1 MWFIYA
7 ILTLLCW
14 GFFNFSLKVFAD
26 KEKSPYVNMASI
38 YLIASGFM
46 CIYLLIRKETFQLS
60 LSLLLLGV
68 FLGLCSA
75 AGNYCFTKAFET
87 GISSII
93 APVVSSNSIIVIIL
107 SLLFLGERVNALQGI
122 AIFMA
127 FTSILLLNYSHQKNE
142 STETSWMIYMAW
154 TFLAF
159 GGVNTI
165 MKLTVYF
172 KEPPNAVLAIGFTL
186 AFFLYLILCIR
197 KEEPVKAIFYN
208 KINLF
213 AILNPIGMILYG
225 LALRDGWAS
234 LVCPITS
241 CNSIITVI
249 FGLTMYKEKL
259 NKYQLFAIVGVFTS
273 IILLGLEA

>member
-1 MWFIYA
+1 MWFIYS

-38 YLIASGFM
+38 YFVANSFM
-46 CIYLLIRKETFQLS
+46 WVYLFIRQETFQLS
-60 LSLLLLGV
+60 LELVLLGV
-68 FLGLCSA
+68 LLGLCSA

-93 APVVSSNSIIVIIL
+93 APVVSSNSIIVILL
-107 SLLFLGERVNALQGI
+107 SLLFLGESINIRQGI
-122 AIFMA
+122 AIFLA
-127 FTSILLLNYSHQKNE
+127 FTSVLLLNYSRQKNE
-142 STETSWMIYMAW
+142 STETDWMIYMAL

-172 KEPPNAVLAIGFTL
+172 KEPPNAVLAIGFTI

-197 KEEPVKAIFYN
+197 NAEPLKQVVYN
-208 KINLF
+208 KLNLF

-225 LALRDGWAS
+225 LALRSGWAS

-249 FGLTMYKEKL
+249 FGLTLYKERL
-259 NKYQLFAIVGVFTS
+259 NKYQLFAILGVFIS
-273 IILLGLEA
+273 IILLGIES